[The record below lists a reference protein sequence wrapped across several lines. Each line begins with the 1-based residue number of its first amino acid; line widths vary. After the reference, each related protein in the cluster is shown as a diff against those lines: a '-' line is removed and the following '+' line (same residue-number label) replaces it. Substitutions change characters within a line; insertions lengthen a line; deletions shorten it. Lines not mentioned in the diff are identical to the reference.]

1 MAEHFSAAGP
11 RWLRASAIAVSI
23 LTVLFVVWAWTFNFS
38 QVNVTDYLSY
48 WAAGKLAL
56 AGEPAAAWD
65 VERHRQVEFSLV
77 TLNGLLP
84 FPYPPPF
91 LLMVAPFSLLSYMW
105 GFAAWVIVTG
115 IIYFAA
121 ARRVIPAAYVFAQPP
136 ALINGWI
143 GQNGLVTSAIFV
155 TGVSMLQA
163 RPFAAGA
170 VLGLLVIK
178 PQLALLLPVAVIAA
192 RLWPAIAGAA
202 ASAAALLLAS
212 LLLFGPAAFEG
223 FWNIL
228 PLYGEMM
235 RKDKWPWN
243 ELMSVFAFLRW
254 FGVEQSLAMIL
265 HGFVAAVA
273 AMLTWRAWASNW
285 EQKVP
290 LLASATLLIPP
301 YLLTYDALLLILPLG
316 YWLRQNARLP
326 WVVGLW
332 VLSLL
337 PITHYF
343 DLYRGPNTLPLAAIL
358 ALVLLV
364 GDRRARSVPL
374 DVDHAHA
381 V

>member
-1 MAEHFSAAGP
+1 MV
-11 RWLRASAIAVSI
+11 RLNWLGASAVAVSI
-23 LTVLFVVWAWTFNFS
+23 LAVLFVIWAWTFNFS

-65 VERHRQVEFSLV
+65 VERHRQVEFTLV
-77 TLNGLLP
+77 AVNGLLP

-91 LLMVAPFSLLSYMW
+91 LLMVTPFSLLPYMW

-115 IIYFAA
+115 IIYFFA
-121 ARRVIPAAYVFAQPP
+121 ARRVMPAPFVLAQPP

-143 GQNGLVTSAIFV
+143 GQNAFVTSAIFV
-155 TGVSMLQA
+155 TGVSMLKS

-202 ASAAALLLAS
+202 ASAAALLLVS
-212 LLLFGPAAFEG
+212 LLLFGPGAFEG

-228 PLYGEMM
+228 PIYGEMM
-235 RKDKWPWN
+235 RNDKWPWN
-243 ELMSVFAFLRW
+243 EFISVFGFLRW
-254 FGVEQSLAMIL
+254 FGVNQSLAMIL
-265 HGFVAAVA
+265 HALVAAA
-273 AMLTWRAWASNW
+273 AAVLTWRAWAADW

-290 LLASATLLIPP
+290 VLASATLLIPP
-301 YLLTYDALLLILPLG
+301 YLLTYDALLLVLPMG
-316 YWLRQNARLP
+316 YWLGRKARPGLA
-326 WVVGLW
+326 VALW

-337 PITHYF
+337 PIIFYF
-343 DLYRGPNTLPLAAIL
+343 DLYRGPNTIPLAAIL
-358 ALVLLV
+358 ALLLFV
-364 GDRRARSVPL
+364 RERRGSAAPL

>member
-1 MAEHFSAAGP
+1 MSEGSSAAGLK
-11 RWLRASAIAVSI
+11 WLRTSAIAVSI
-23 LTVLFVVWAWTFNFS
+23 LMVLFVVWAWTFNFS

-56 AGEPAAAWD
+56 DGEPAAAWD
-65 VERHRQVEFSLV
+65 VERHRQVEFTLVSL
-77 TLNGLLP
+77 TGLLP

-91 LLMVAPFSLLSYMW
+91 LLMVTPFSLLAYMW

-115 IIYFAA
+115 IIYFVA
-121 ARRVIPAAYVFAQPP
+121 ARRVIPAAYAFAQPP

-143 GQNGLVTSAIFV
+143 GQNGFVTSAIFV
-155 TGVSMLQA
+155 TGVSLLQA

-202 ASAAALLLAS
+202 ASATALLLVS
-212 LLLFGPAAFEG
+212 LLLFGTGAFEG

-235 RKDKWPWN
+235 RNDKWPWN
-243 ELMSVFAFLRW
+243 ELISVFAFLRW
-254 FGVEQSLAMIL
+254 FGVEHGLAMIL
-265 HGFVAAVA
+265 HGLVAAA
-273 AMLTWRAWASNW
+273 AAILTWQAWATDW

-290 LLASATLLIPP
+290 ILAAATLLIPP
-301 YLLTYDALLLILPLG
+301 YLLTYDALLLVLPLG
-316 YWLRQNARLP
+316 YWLRRTARP
-326 WVVGLW
+326 GRVVAIW

-343 DLYRGPNTLPLAAIL
+343 DLYRGPNTLSLAAIL
-358 ALVLLV
+358 ALVLLA
-364 GDRRARSVPL
+364 GERRARSVSL

>member
-1 MAEHFSAAGP
+1 M
-11 RWLRASAIAVSI
+11 
-23 LTVLFVVWAWTFNFS
+23 
-38 QVNVTDYLSY
+38 
-48 WAAGKLAL
+48 
-56 AGEPAAAWD
+56 
-65 VERHRQVEFSLV
+65 
-77 TLNGLLP
+77 
-84 FPYPPPF
+84 
-91 LLMVAPFSLLSYMW
+91 
-105 GFAAWVIVTG
+105 
-115 IIYFAA
+115 IIYFVA

-143 GQNGLVTSAIFV
+143 GQNGFVTSAIFV

-192 RLWPAIAGAA
+192 RLWPAVAGAA
-202 ASAAALLLAS
+202 ASATALLLVS
-212 LLLFGPAAFEG
+212 LLFFGTAAFEG

-235 RKDKWPWN
+235 RNDKWPWN
-243 ELMSVFAFLRW
+243 ELISVFAFLRW

-265 HGFVAAVA
+265 HGVVAAA
-273 AMLTWRAWASNW
+273 AAILTWQAWATDW

-290 LLASATLLIPP
+290 ILAAATLLIPP
-301 YLLTYDALLLILPLG
+301 YLLTYDALLLVLPLG
-316 YWLRQNARLP
+316 YWLGRKARLG
-326 WVVGLW
+326 WVIGIW

-358 ALVLLV
+358 ALFLLA
-364 GDRRARSVPL
+364 GERRARSVSL

-381 V
+381 I